1 MPIEYS
7 EVRKGMVIVGEDK
20 QLYAVVD
27 RNLHTPGN
35 WRAIL
40 TLKLKNL
47 NTGAVTI
54 SRFKPEDKVE
64 QAYLDNRGMTYSYQD
79 GEDFVFTDAETFETV
94 NLHKDWV
101 GDQILYL
108 KENDNC
114 NVVFFDGKP
123 ISLTIVR
130 PAGAKDTL
138 PGFIFVHGGGWV
150 QGARNAFQYWG
161 PWLAARGYAVF
172 AISYRLAKT
181 GQKTF
186 PHAVQDVLAGIQ
198 YVRGNAKELNVAPD
212 RIGLFGHSAG
222 GNLGA
227 QEVVRATPDG
237 YTLLLTSSAYS
248 IMPAIQPAKPPMM
261 MSENRPMPGVP
272 KTPNGE
278 FMNASCSTQFRR
290 ARTVAKK
297 WGDGKACS
305 SAVKSS
311 VPRRQ
316 TPWARG
322 C

>member
-1 MPIEYS
+1 MTTWDEHLINLAFETAKKSKDPNTK
-7 EVRKGMVIVGEDK
+7 VGCVIVGEDK

-123 ISLTIVR
+123 ISLEL
-130 PAGAKDTL
+130 PASVHLKVTDTEPAL
-138 PGFIFVHGGGWV
+138 K
-150 QGARNAFQYWG
+150 GARCRLRG
-161 PWLAARGYAVF
+161 MPIITMRPVSRLMLATEMLSGR
-172 AISYRLAKT
+172 S
-181 GQKTF
+181 
-186 PHAVQDVLAGIQ
+186 PHRFLPASPPSSSTLI
-198 YVRGNAKELNVAPD
+198 
-212 RIGLFGHSAG
+212 
-222 GNLGA
+222 
-227 QEVVRATPDG
+227 TP
-237 YTLLLTSSAYS
+237 
-248 IMPAIQPAKPPMM
+248 
-261 MSENRPMPGVP
+261 
-272 KTPNGE
+272 
-278 FMNASCSTQFRR
+278 
-290 ARTVAKK
+290 
-297 WGDGKACS
+297 
-305 SAVKSS
+305 
-311 VPRRQ
+311 
-316 TPWARG
+316 
-322 C
+322 